1 MDVGLYIKL
10 VSLKILKCEFKSPL
24 NIVNIN
30 VYQCQNWRTLHL
42 GDVHHLLVVV
52 EELLQLLLLDA
63 HIRLEVVNQVH
74 DRVRSVQ
81 CHGAFVSLPI
91 RYRLRCFYETEL
103 ITIYHDLIN
112 AK

>member
-10 VSLKILKCEFKSPL
+10 LSLKILECEFKSPL

-30 VYQCQNWRTLHL
+30 VYQCQIWITLHL

-74 DRVRSVQ
+74 DRVGGVQ
-81 CHGAFVSLPI
+81 GHGAFVSLLFAI
-91 RYRLRCFYETEL
+91 
-103 ITIYHDLIN
+103 D
-112 AK
+112 